1 MTFHFEDHRLQIC
14 CQFTIH
20 KHYTYDIAGFCIILI
35 ASDVVFGVLIP
46 RLFQIY
52 SMKFSIEVCS

>member
-14 CQFTIH
+14 CQLTIH
-20 KHYTYDIAGFCIILI
+20 KHYTYDIAGFSIILI
-35 ASDVVFGVLIP
+35 AP